1 MKYEL
6 LTTPLRAVSVN
17 EGIDHQRLI
26 VRIKRHIE
34 NKDHR
39 HGSGKEYASLSYTQ
53 KSIKEVKV
61 MENEIVEYQ
70 RPLTAVQ
77 VRAQVQLIQEVMT
90 AVMVKDV
97 HYGTI
102 PGTQKPT
109 LYKPGS
115 EKILATFRIAAYPKE
130 IEDLSNYDEIRY
142 RVKVHGLSMLDGSL
156 IGVGIGECSSSEE
169 KYKWRRP
176 VCDEEFN
183 EAPEDRKRLKWFK
196 GYGDKPP
203 YQQKQIR
210 TNPSDVANTVLKMA
224 KKRGQIDMTL
234 TATGASDVFDQD
246 LEDLPEGVVQE
257 VADKKPPV
265 KAPRK
270 KAPAKEAAEQTATVK
285 VLSVASK
292 SDKTKDGK
300 PYTIFTIFDEEDVKY
315 GTFSET
321 FADLAR
327 SAKESGELVN
337 ITFTVG
343 QYGNK
348 ITNLEL
354 AEAAQ

>member
-1 MKYEL
+1 
-6 LTTPLRAVSVN
+6 
-17 EGIDHQRLI
+17 
-26 VRIKRHIE
+26 
-34 NKDHR
+34 
-39 HGSGKEYASLSYTQ
+39 
-53 KSIKEVKV
+53 

-176 VCDEEFN
+176 VCDEEYN
-183 EAPEDRKRLKWFK
+183 EAPEDRKRMKWFK

-265 KAPRK
+265 KAPQK
-270 KAPAKEAAEQTATVK
+270 KAPAAAKKEAETIVTVK

-292 SDKTKDGK
+292 EGTKDGK
-300 PYTIFTIFDEEDVKY
+300 PYTVFTIFDEEDVKY

-327 SAKESGELVN
+327 SAKESGQLVK
-337 ITFTVG
+337 IAFTEG
-343 QYGNK
+343 QYGRK
-348 ITNLEL
+348 VTNLEL
-354 AEAAQ
+354 AEAA